1 MKNFENCCCEKWL
14 FRVATWQVFE
24 ASMSFGNI
32 ALWIDGFL
40 ASAISI
46 CTPIPMVF

>member
-1 MKNFENCCCEKWL
+1 MKNFENCWCEKWL
-14 FRVATWQVFE
+14 FRVATWQVFG

-40 ASAISI
+40 AWAISI
-46 CTPIPMVF
+46 CISIHMVF